1 MARRTLQRRAF
12 LSLAVGIMGVPGA
25 MRATSALDYPTRP
38 IRFLVGQAAGSGSDI
53 YARLIGQWLSDH
65 FHQPVVVENRAG
77 ATGNIAAE
85 VVARAETDG
94 YTLLFVN
101 NSNTINATLYEHL
114 DFKFDRDFAPV
125 AGLLSVPLIM
135 EVNPA
140 VPARTV
146 AEFIAYAKANPGKIN
161 MASAGTGS
169 TSHLCG
175 ELFMYLTGTKLLHVP
190 YRGTSPALA
199 DLMAGQVQV
208 MFDVIASSQQYVAAG
223 KLRALAVTT
232 ATRSDVLPDIPPM
245 ADVVAGYDATAWGGI
260 CAPAG
265 ISDDIVTM
273 LNTTANVC
281 LDDRRMKS
289 RLAELGA
296 IAMPGSPADFAAFL
310 RKDIERWADVIKFSG
325 VKLD

>member
-1 MARRTLQRRAF
+1 MKRLFERRAF
-12 LSLAVGIMGVPGA
+12 LRLAAGIA
-25 MRATSALDYPTRP
+25 SAPAVIRSASAFDYPTRP
-38 IRFLVGQAAGSGSDI
+38 IRFLVGQAAGSVSDI
-53 YARLIGQWLSDH
+53 FSRLIGQWLSDH
-65 FHQPVVVENRAG
+65 LHQPVVVENRAG

-85 VVARAETDG
+85 AVARAEPDG

-114 DFKFDRDFAPV
+114 EFNFVQDFAPV
-125 AGLLSVPLIM
+125 AGVLSVPLIM

-140 VPARTV
+140 VPARSV

-161 MASAGTGS
+161 MASAGIGS

-232 ATRSDVLPDIPPM
+232 ATRSDVLPGVPPVGDF
-245 ADVVAGYDATAWGGI
+245 AAGYDASAWGGI
-260 CAPAG
+260 CAPKGTSA
-265 ISDDIVTM
+265 DIVAL
-273 LNTTANVC
+273 LNKEVNNGLADQE
-281 LDDRRMKS
+281 LKS
-289 RLAELGA
+289 RLAELGGTGL
-296 IAMPGSPADFAAFL
+296 PGSPAEFAEFL
-310 RKDIERWADVIKFSG
+310 RKDTEKWAEVIKFSG

>member
-1 MARRTLQRRAF
+1 MKRLLERRAF
-12 LSLAVGIMGVPGA
+12 LRLAAGIVGAPAVIRSA
-25 MRATSALDYPTRP
+25 SALDYPTRP
-38 IRFLVGQAAGSGSDI
+38 IRLLVGQAAGSGSDI
-53 YARLIGQWLSDH
+53 FSRLIGQWLSDH
-65 FHQPVVVENRAG
+65 LHQPVVVENRAG

-85 VVARAETDG
+85 AVARAEPDG

-114 DFKFDRDFAPV
+114 DFNFVQDFAPV
-125 AGLLSVPLIM
+125 AGVLSVPLIM

-140 VPARTV
+140 VPARSV

-175 ELFMYLTGTKLLHVP
+175 ELFMYLTGTELLHVP

-232 ATRSDVLPDIPPM
+232 AARSDVLPGVPPVGDF
-245 ADVVAGYDATAWGGI
+245 AAGYDASAWGGV
-260 CAPAG
+260 CAPKGTSA
-265 ISDDIVTM
+265 DIVAL
-273 LNTTANVC
+273 LNNEVNNGLADQG
-281 LDDRRMKS
+281 LKS
-289 RLAELGA
+289 RLAELGGSGL
-296 IAMPGSPADFAAFL
+296 PGSSAEFSEFL
-310 RKDIERWADVIKFSG
+310 RKDTEKWAEVIKFSG

>member
-1 MARRTLQRRAF
+1 MKRLFERRAF
-12 LSLAVGIMGVPGA
+12 LRLAAGIA
-25 MRATSALDYPTRP
+25 SAPAVIRSASAFDYPTRP

-53 YARLIGQWLSDH
+53 FSRLIGQWLSDH
-65 FHQPVVVENRAG
+65 LHQPVVVENRAG

-85 VVARAETDG
+85 AVARAEPDG

-114 DFKFDRDFAPV
+114 EFNFVQDFAPV
-125 AGLLSVPLIM
+125 AGVLSVPLIM

-140 VPARTV
+140 VPARSV

-161 MASAGTGS
+161 MASAGIGS

-232 ATRSDVLPDIPPM
+232 ATRSDVLPGVPPVGDF
-245 ADVVAGYDATAWGGI
+245 AAGYDASAWGGI
-260 CAPAG
+260 CAPKGTSA
-265 ISDDIVTM
+265 DIVAL
-273 LNTTANVC
+273 LNKEVNNGLADQE
-281 LDDRRMKS
+281 LKS
-289 RLAELGA
+289 RLAELGGTGL
-296 IAMPGSPADFAAFL
+296 PGSPAEFAEFL
-310 RKDIERWADVIKFSG
+310 RKDTEKWAEVIKFSG

>member
-1 MARRTLQRRAF
+1 MKRLFERRAF
-12 LSLAVGIMGVPGA
+12 LRLAAGIAGA
-25 MRATSALDYPTRP
+25 PAVIRSASALDYPTRP

-53 YARLIGQWLSDH
+53 FSRLIGQWLSDH
-65 FHQPVVVENRAG
+65 LHQPVVVENRAG

-85 VVARAETDG
+85 AVARAEPDG

-114 DFKFDRDFAPV
+114 EFNFVQDFAPV
-125 AGLLSVPLIM
+125 AGVLSVPLIM

-140 VPARTV
+140 VPARSV

-161 MASAGTGS
+161 MASAGIGS

-232 ATRSDVLPDIPPM
+232 ATRSDVLPGVPPIGDF
-245 ADVVAGYDATAWGGI
+245 AAGYDASAWGGI
-260 CAPAG
+260 CAPKGTSA
-265 ISDDIVTM
+265 DIVAL
-273 LNTTANVC
+273 LNKEVNNGLADQE
-281 LDDRRMKS
+281 LKS
-289 RLAELGA
+289 RLAELGGTGL
-296 IAMPGSPADFAAFL
+296 PGSPAEFAEFL
-310 RKDIERWADVIKFSG
+310 RKDTEKWAEVIKFSG

>member
-1 MARRTLQRRAF
+1 MRNGIERRAF
-12 LSLAVGIMGVPGA
+12 LRLAAGVVSAPA
-25 MRATSALDYPTRP
+25 VMRSASALDYPVRP
-38 IRFLVGQAAGSGSDI
+38 VRFLVGQAAGSGSDI
-53 YARLIGQWLSDH
+53 FSRLIGQWLSDH
-65 FHQPVVVENRAG
+65 LHQPFVVENRAG

-85 VVARAETDG
+85 AVARAEPDG

-101 NSNTINATLYEHL
+101 NSNTINSTPYEHL
-114 DFKFDRDFAPV
+114 DFNFVQDFAPI
-125 AGLLSVPLIM
+125 AGVLDVPLVM

-161 MASAGTGS
+161 LASAGTGS

-175 ELFMYLTGTKLLHVP
+175 ELFMYLTGTRLLHVP

-208 MFDVIASSQQYVAAG
+208 MFDVIASSQQYVASG

-232 ATRSDVLPDIPPM
+232 AVRSDVLPNIPP
-245 ADVVAGYDATAWGGI
+245 VGEFVAGYDASAWGGI

-265 ISDDIVTM
+265 VPAHVVAA
-273 LNTTANVC
+273 LNKEVNNGLADPA
-281 LDDRRMKS
+281 LKA
-289 RLAELGA
+289 RLAELGGSGL
-296 IAMPGSPADFAAFL
+296 PGSPADFAEFL
-310 RKDIERWADVIKFSG
+310 RKDTRKWAEVIKFSG
-325 VKLD
+325 VKPD

>member
-1 MARRTLQRRAF
+1 MKRLLERRAF
-12 LSLAVGIMGVPGA
+12 LRLAAGIVGAPAVIRSA
-25 MRATSALDYPTRP
+25 SALDYPTRP
-38 IRFLVGQAAGSGSDI
+38 IRLLVGQAAGSGSDI
-53 YARLIGQWLSDH
+53 FSRLIGQWLSDH
-65 FHQPVVVENRAG
+65 LHQPVVVENRAG

-85 VVARAETDG
+85 AVARAEPDG

-114 DFKFDRDFAPV
+114 DFNFVQDFAPV
-125 AGLLSVPLIM
+125 AGVLSVPLIM

-140 VPARTV
+140 VPARSV

-175 ELFMYLTGTKLLHVP
+175 ELFMYLTGTELLHVP

-232 ATRSDVLPDIPPM
+232 AARSDVLPGVPPVGDF
-245 ADVVAGYDATAWGGI
+245 AAGYDASAWGGI
-260 CAPAG
+260 CAPKGTSA
-265 ISDDIVTM
+265 DIVAL
-273 LNTTANVC
+273 LNNEVNNGLADQG
-281 LDDRRMKS
+281 LKS
-289 RLAELGA
+289 RLAELGGSGL
-296 IAMPGSPADFAAFL
+296 PGSSAEFSEFL
-310 RKDIERWADVIKFSG
+310 RKDTEKWAEVIKFSG

>member
-1 MARRTLQRRAF
+1 MKRLFERRAF
-12 LSLAVGIMGVPGA
+12 LRLAAGIVGAPSL
-25 MRATSALDYPTRP
+25 MRSASALDYPTRP

-53 YARLIGQWLSDH
+53 FSRLIGQWLSDH
-65 FHQPVVVENRAG
+65 LHQPVVVENRAG

-85 VVARAETDG
+85 AVARAEPDG

-114 DFKFDRDFAPV
+114 DFNFVQDFTPV
-125 AGLLSVPLIM
+125 AGVLSVPLIM
-135 EVNPA
+135 EVNPS
-140 VPARTV
+140 VPARSV

-161 MASAGTGS
+161 MASAGIGS

-232 ATRSDVLPDIPPM
+232 AARSDVLPGIPPVGDF
-245 ADVVAGYDATAWGGI
+245 AAGYDASAWGGI
-260 CAPAG
+260 CAPKGTPA
-265 ISDDIVTM
+265 DIVAL
-273 LNTTANVC
+273 LNREVNNGLA
-281 LDDRRMKS
+281 DQGMKS
-289 RLAELGA
+289 RLAELGGTGL
-296 IAMPGSPADFAAFL
+296 PGSSAEFAEFL
-310 RKDIERWADVIKFSG
+310 RKDTEKWAEVIKFSG

>member
-1 MARRTLQRRAF
+1 MKRLLERRAF
-12 LSLAVGIMGVPGA
+12 LRLAAGIVGAPAVIRSA
-25 MRATSALDYPTRP
+25 SALDYPTRP
-38 IRFLVGQAAGSGSDI
+38 IRLLVGQAAGSGSDI
-53 YARLIGQWLSDH
+53 FSRLIGQWLSDH
-65 FHQPVVVENRAG
+65 LHQPVVVENRAG

-85 VVARAETDG
+85 AVARAEPDG

-114 DFKFDRDFAPV
+114 DFNFVRDFAPV
-125 AGLLSVPLIM
+125 AGVLSVPLIM

-140 VPARTV
+140 VPTRSV

-161 MASAGTGS
+161 LASAGIGS

-232 ATRSDVLPDIPPM
+232 AARSDVLPDVPPVGDF
-245 ADVVAGYDATAWGGI
+245 AAGYDASAWGGI
-260 CAPAG
+260 CAPKGTSA
-265 ISDDIVTM
+265 DIVAL
-273 LNTTANVC
+273 LNKEVNNGLADQG
-281 LDDRRMKS
+281 LKS
-289 RLAELGA
+289 RLAELGGTGL
-296 IAMPGSPADFAAFL
+296 PGSPAEFAEFL
-310 RKDIERWADVIKFSG
+310 RKDSEKWAEVIKFSG

>member
-1 MARRTLQRRAF
+1 MKRLFERRAF
-12 LSLAVGIMGVPGA
+12 LRLAAGIASAPAVIRSA
-25 MRATSALDYPTRP
+25 SALDYPTRP

-53 YARLIGQWLSDH
+53 FSRLIGQWLSDH
-65 FHQPVVVENRAG
+65 LHQPVVVENRAG

-85 VVARAETDG
+85 AVARAEPDG

-114 DFKFDRDFAPV
+114 EFNFVQDFAPV
-125 AGLLSVPLIM
+125 AGVLSVPLIM

-140 VPARTV
+140 VPARSV

-161 MASAGTGS
+161 MASAGIGS

-232 ATRSDVLPDIPPM
+232 ATRSDVLPGVPPIGDF
-245 ADVVAGYDATAWGGI
+245 AAGYDASAWGGI
-260 CAPAG
+260 CAPKGTSA
-265 ISDDIVTM
+265 DIVAL
-273 LNTTANVC
+273 LNKEVNNGLADQG
-281 LDDRRMKS
+281 LKS
-289 RLAELGA
+289 RLAELGGA
-296 IAMPGSPADFAAFL
+296 GLPGSPAEFAEFL
-310 RKDIERWADVIKFSG
+310 RKDTEKWAEVIKFSG

>member
-1 MARRTLQRRAF
+1 MKKLFERRAF
-12 LSLAVGIMGVPGA
+12 LRLAAGIIGA
-25 MRATSALDYPTRP
+25 PALMRSASALDYPTRP
-38 IRFLVGQAAGSGSDI
+38 IRLLVGQAAGSGSDI
-53 YARLIGQWLSDH
+53 FSRLIGQWISDH

-85 VVARAETDG
+85 AVARSESDG

-101 NSNTINATLYEHL
+101 NSNTINSTLYEHL
-114 DFKFDRDFAPV
+114 DFNFVQDFVPV
-125 AGLLSVPLIM
+125 GGVLSVPLIM
-135 EVNPA
+135 EVNPT

-146 AEFIAYAKANPGKIN
+146 AEFVGYAKANPGKIN

-232 ATRSDVLPDIPPM
+232 AARSDVLPDVPPVG
-245 ADVVAGYDATAWGGI
+245 DFVAGYDASAWGGI
-260 CAPAG
+260 CAPKGTPA
-265 ISDDIVTM
+265 DIVAL
-273 LNTTANVC
+273 LNKEVNNGLADHG
-281 LDDRRMKS
+281 LKS
-289 RLAELGA
+289 RLADLGGA
-296 IAMPGSPADFAAFL
+296 GLPGSAAEFAEFL
-310 RKDIERWADVIKFSG
+310 RKDTEKWA
-325 VKLD
+325 